1 MEIFFCEFLVYGVV
15 FVNRNIVGRIQIGVC
30 RIEIA
35 NASCIIYVANDTAT
49 NNQFVFY
56 CSDPL
61 YKRVFL

>member
-15 FVNRNIVGRIQIGVC
+15 FVDRNIIARIQIGVC
-30 RIEIA
+30 RVEITDI
-35 NASCIIYVANDTAT
+35 SCVVCVANDTAT
-49 NNQFVFY
+49 NNQFIFY